1 MNPVDLVQGSGPVIL
16 GQPHSGTY
24 VPDDIFN
31 DLNEVGRQLLDTDWH
46 IPELYQGL
54 LDNATLVKANFNRY
68 VIDPNR
74 DPQGASLYP
83 GQNSTT
89 LVPLCTFDGEPIW
102 IKTPS
107 RESIQH
113 RLETYHQK
121 YHQILSAEIARVKSI
136 HGVAIVYDCH
146 SIRSEIPYL
155 FDDRLPDL
163 NIGDNSGKS
172 CGASITLGI
181 QNILQ
186 RVSSHS
192 HVINGRFRGGWTTRH
207 YGQPQHGV
215 HAIQMEL
222 AQRTYLQT
230 ESPPFDYDSHKAS
243 SLRPLLSDIL
253 HHISDTIL
261 KNSEGAS
268 L

>member
-1 MNPVDLVQGSGPVIL
+1 MASRPIFLSSKSNQEPVFQKNVEFEWVR
-16 GQPHSGTY
+16 
-24 VPDDIFN
+24 
-31 DLNEVGRQLLDTDWH
+31 GRSKV
-46 IPELYQGL
+46 E
-54 LDNATLVKANFNRY
+54 KR
-68 VIDPNR
+68 
-74 DPQGASLYP
+74 
-83 GQNSTT
+83 
-89 LVPLCTFDGEPIW
+89 
-102 IKTPS
+102 
-107 RESIQH
+107 
-113 RLETYHQK
+113 
-121 YHQILSAEIARVKSI
+121 KSI
-136 HGVAIVYDCH
+136 ENLHKAG
-146 SIRSEIPYL
+146 
-155 FDDRLPDL
+155 
-163 NIGDNSGKS
+163 NI
-172 CGASITLGI
+172 LGI

-222 AQRTYLQT
+222 AQRTYLET

-261 KNSEGAS
+261 KHSEGAS